1 MKTAILFFFLI
12 SSTCYGQT
20 RLDSLEYTVGVH
32 AEDIKYLSEL
42 IKDVERNT
50 RIDFYFIG
58 KDLMSVSHKMDS
70 MAKAKPKDYGWL
82 KAVSQGIAT
91 AALKMM
97 GL

>member
-1 MKTAILFFFLI
+1 MKTTILFFFLI

-32 AEDIKYLSEL
+32 SEDIKYLSEL

-50 RIDFYFIG
+50 RIDFYWVG
-58 KDLMSVSHKMDS
+58 KDLLSVSHKMDS
-70 MAKAKPKDYGWL
+70 MAKKRPKDYGWL
-82 KAVSQGIAT
+82 TAVSQGITA